1 MFLISAY
8 QRIVWFHNRVN
19 GERFPNAGELA
30 ETFEI
35 SLRQA
40 QRDIEYMSDAMN
52 APLVYEAKERGY
64 RYEKEYVLPSFFLS
78 EGEKETVRLLA
89 EQNRTLGTFGYG
101 KYKGQ
106 AEILSK
112 ISASATEKS
121 RAIAKEPFFA
131 EIEMVGSRI
140 SAAPLEYFL
149 CEKTEGKIYTYAFFD
164 PDVFISVLI
173 AGGLEFRIIK
183 PNWLREH
190 MRERLSKLLT
200 LL

>member
-1 MFLISAY
+1 
-8 QRIVWFHNRVN
+8 
-19 GERFPNAGELA
+19 
-30 ETFEI
+30 
-35 SLRQA
+35 
-40 QRDIEYMSDAMN
+40 MN

-78 EGEKETVRLLA
+78 EGEKETVWLLA

-112 ISASATEKS
+112 ISASGVEGNGGLTQ
-121 RAIAKEPFFA
+121 EPFFA
-131 EIEMVGSRI
+131 EIEMVGSRT
-140 SAAPLEYFL
+140 SAAPLDYFL
-149 CEKTEGKIYTYAFFD
+149 CGKVEGSTYTYAFFD

-173 AGGLEFRIIK
+173 ASHLDFKIVK

-190 MRERLSKLLT
+190 MKERLSRLL
-200 LL
+200 LLL

>member
-19 GERFPNAGELA
+19 GEKFPNARLLA
-30 ETFEI
+30 GCFEI

-40 QRDIEYMSDAMN
+40 HRDIEYMRDSMN

-112 ISASATEKS
+112 ISASATEES
-121 RAIAKEPFFA
+121 RTMTKEPFFA
-131 EIEMVGSRI
+131 EIEMVGSRT
-140 SAAPLEYFL
+140 SAAPLDYFL
-149 CEKTEGKIYTYAFFD
+149 CGKVDGQKYTYAFFD

-173 AGGLEFRIIK
+173 ASHLDFKIVK

-190 MRERLSKLLT
+190 MKERLSQLLS